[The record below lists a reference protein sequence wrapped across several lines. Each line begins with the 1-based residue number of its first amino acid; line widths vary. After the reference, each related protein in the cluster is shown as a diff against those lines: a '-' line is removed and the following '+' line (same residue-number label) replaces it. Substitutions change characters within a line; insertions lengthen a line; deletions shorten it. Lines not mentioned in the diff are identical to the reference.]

1 MKQVLAALTFLGLNT
16 CEAPPDDHWLG
27 YVEGEMALIA
37 APQPGWITTVNVTR
51 GSQIKSGDALFTL
64 DAVRELAS
72 RDNANAQIAGAKEQA
87 GQAAAQVAQAVA
99 QQAQIDA
106 DIVKT
111 QKELARQGD
120 LVQMGGSPRRDLEVA
135 QAAYDS
141 ARAQRSQ
148 FAAIQTQAAAARR
161 QAEALARQ
169 GQATLDTAEFNLSE
183 RAVRA
188 LIGGEVQD
196 IYFRQGEYANAG
208 APVVAVLPPENVFV
222 RFFVPEPQ
230 IAAMKLGT
238 QVHIGCD
245 GCAANLVA
253 TISFIAAQ
261 TEFTPP
267 VIYSVG
273 NRERLVFKVEART
286 TNGLP
291 IRPGLPVEVWPVVAN
306 APQATRQQPQ
316 TQPQPGAK

>member
-1 MKQVLAALTFLGLNT
+1 MRRQALAALAFLGLAS
-16 CEAPPDDHWLG
+16 CEAPPNDHWLG

-37 APQPGWITTVNVTR
+37 APQPGWITTVDVTR
-51 GSQIKSGDALFTL
+51 GSQIKPGTALFTL
-64 DAVRELAS
+64 DAVRELAA
-72 RDNANAQIAGAKEQA
+72 RDNANAQIAGANEQA
-87 GQAAAQVAQAVA
+87 SQAAAQVAQAQA
-99 QQAQIDA
+99 QQAQSEA
-106 DIVKT
+106 DIAKDR
-111 QKELARQGD
+111 KELERQQE
-120 LVQMGGSPRRDLEVA
+120 LVRIGGTPRRDLEAA

-141 ARAQRSQ
+141 ARAQQNQ
-148 FAAIQTQAAAARR
+148 FVASQTQAAAARR

-169 GQATLDTAEFNLSE
+169 GQASLDTAEFNLSE

-188 LIGGEVQD
+188 LIAGEVQD
-196 IYFRQGEYANAG
+196 VYFRQGEYANAG
-208 APVVAVLPPENVFV
+208 TPVVAVLPPANVFV

-230 IAAMKLGT
+230 IAGLMLGS

-273 NRERLVFKVEART
+273 NRERLVFKVEARAA
-286 TNGLP
+286 NGLP
-291 IRPGLPVEVWPVVAN
+291 IHPGLPVEVWPMAAN
-306 APQATRQQPQ
+306 VPAPAPN
-316 TQPQPGAK
+316 AK

>member
-1 MKQVLAALTFLGLNT
+1 MRRQALAMFAFLGLAG
-16 CEAPPDDHWLG
+16 CDPPPDNGHWLG
-27 YVEGEMALIA
+27 YVEGEMALIG
-37 APQPGWITTVNVTR
+37 APQPGWITTINVTR
-51 GSQIKSGDALFTL
+51 GSQVKPGEPLFTL
-64 DAVRELAS
+64 DAVREVAA
-72 RDNANAQIAGAKEQA
+72 RDNANAQILGAQEQA
-87 GQAAAQVAQAVA
+87 SQAAAQIAQAQA

-106 DIVKT
+106 DIVKS
-111 QKELARQGD
+111 QKELARQED
-120 LVQMGGSPRRDLEVA
+120 LVRMGGSPRRDLEAA

-141 ARAQRSQ
+141 ARAQKTQ
-148 FAAIQTQAAAARR
+148 FAAAQTQAAAARR

-169 GQATLDTAEFNLSE
+169 GKASLDTAEFNLSE

-208 APVVAVLPPENVFV
+208 APVVAVLPPANVFV

-230 IAAMKLGT
+230 VAALKLGT
-238 QVHIGCD
+238 QVHISCD
-245 GCAANLVA
+245 GCAPNLVA

-286 TNGLP
+286 SEGLP
-291 IRPGLPVEVWPVVAN
+291 IRPGLPVEVWPVMADGPAN
-306 APQATRQQPQ
+306 PAP
-316 TQPQPGAK
+316 AK